1 MLRQWREDDIAPFVN
16 MNQDP
21 QVMEYFPEVYSAQ
34 KTRSSVARVSDTIDK
49 NGWGFWAAERRDSG
63 EFIGFIGI
71 NPLEKGFPFAPC
83 VEIGWRLAVEH
94 WQHGF
99 ATEGALA
106 AMAYGFEQ
114 AKLDEI
120 VAMTAVAN
128 FRSEKVMQKL
138 GMHNAQQNFMHP
150 NVTTGHPLSE
160 HVLYRLTR
168 AQWLAKQKGMS

>member
-16 MNQDP
+16 MNKDP

-150 NVTTGHPLSE
+150 NVTIGHPLSE

-168 AQWLAKQKGMS
+168 AQWLAK